1 MQVVIDGLLTNYQ
14 KQGSGKKC
22 VLLLHGWGDSLTT
35 FSDLSNNLEKT
46 YTVYSL
52 DLPGF
57 GQSQIPDE
65 SWSLDNY
72 GHFIH
77 NFLDKL
83 GVHELLGVVGHSNG
97 GAVAIRSISMQAFEP
112 KKLVLLS
119 ASGIRNSQPV
129 RRLILKVIAK
139 TGKVATFWLPRRYK
153 RKLQKKLYG
162 VAASDML
169 VVPHMKETYKITV
182 RQDVQQDAKHVQ
194 QPTLLIYGDSDKATP
209 PEFGRIYKKLMTN
222 AKLEIV
228 DNAEHFVHHDQPEIV
243 TKLIEEFLK

>member
-22 VLLLHGWGDSLTT
+22 VLLIHGWGDSLAT
-35 FSDLSNNLEKT
+35 FSVLSKKLEKT

-57 GQSQIPDE
+57 GQSQIPGE
-65 SWSLDNY
+65 AWSLDNY
-72 GHFIH
+72 AHFIH
-77 NFLDKL
+77 NFLEKL
-83 GVHELLGVVGHSNG
+83 EIHDLFALIGHSNG
-97 GAVAIRSISMQAFEP
+97 GAVAIRGIALQAYAP

-119 ASGIRNSQPV
+119 ASGIRDSQPV
-129 RRLILKVIAK
+129 RRLALKVIAK
-139 TGKVATFWLPRRYK
+139 TGKAATFWLPRRHK

-182 RQDVQQDAKHVQ
+182 RQDVQEDAKHIQ
-194 QPTLLIYGDSDKATP
+194 QPVLLIYGADDKATP
-209 PEFGRIYKKLMTN
+209 SEFGEIYKRLMPN
-222 AKLEIV
+222 AKLEII
-228 DNAEHFVHHDQPEIV
+228 DHAEHFIHHDQPEKV
-243 TKLIEEFLK
+243 TKLTEEFLK